1 MEITM
6 TRESLPSPLLL
17 TKFYRPPLRPQLVP
31 SSELVKR
38 LNRGLDPGVKLML
51 ISAPAGFGKSTL
63 VAEWIQASGHACA
76 WLSLEAA
83 DDTLPRFLTYCIAA
97 LQTMLPDVGTTLLPA
112 LQSSTLPP
120 LEPLLIELTNELT
133 TSAEPVTLVLD
144 DYHVIENSA
153 IDSVL
158 TFLLDHLPPQI
169 HVVMTTREDPPLPL
183 ALYRVRGQLVE
194 VRAADLRFTPAEAA
208 EFLNQ
213 VMGLT
218 LSTQEIAALE
228 RRTEGWVA
236 GLQMAALSLQ
246 GRSDGASFIQ
256 AFTGSHRF
264 VLDYLAT
271 EVLQRQPEPLRNFL
285 LQTAILV
292 RLCGPLCDAV
302 TMREDSRE
310 TLERVERGNLF
321 VIPLDDQ
328 HQWVRYHHLFAEV
341 LQTRLMQEDPEAVPE
356 LHRRAS
362 AWYAQNDLP
371 ADAIHHAL
379 AAADFERAAD
389 LIELAWPPI
398 FKGFQPALWLG
409 WVKALP
415 DELVQ
420 LRPVLSVGYA
430 WTLLDGGEL
439 EGVEARLNDAEGWLD
454 STAEVNQQQEHALH
468 DPETSPLGA
477 AGTRVVNEEEF
488 RALPA
493 TIAMGRAYLAR
504 ARSDERAIMKYAGR
518 ALDLLPAEKHYWRG
532 IAAMFLGL
540 AHQSRG
546 DLETAYHALA
556 NSVASLHRADHIHF
570 QLVNTVTMADIK
582 VAQGQLRAAAR
593 LYEQALQLAAEM
605 GGRARE
611 GTASLYAGLSELHRE
626 QGDPAAA
633 TAHLRQGEAVV
644 AQAVSPASQVRLSI
658 AMARL
663 KETAGDIDG
672 ALDLLH
678 EAERLYKRHPFPTL
692 RPPAALKTRMWLRQG
707 RLAEALAWVS
717 AQDFSAD
724 DALNYRLEFDHI
736 TVVRVYLAQYKRER
750 AEQVIHEAISLLE
763 RLLQAAEAGGR
774 GGSVIEIL
782 VLQALAHQAQ
792 GAISAALP
800 ALSRAL
806 TLAKPEGYLRIFVDE
821 GEALQPLLAES
832 LVRGADPAYVT
843 QVLTAIHQETA
854 GATAGEMT
862 GEMTG
867 ETTVPDANQ
876 LLIEPLSQR
885 ELEVLGLLA
894 IGHTNQ
900 AVADELVIAVSTVK
914 KHVNNI
920 FGKLGVGNRT
930 QAINRAREL
939 GLL

>member
-1 MEITM
+1 M
-6 TRESLPSPLLL
+6 TRESLPSPILL

-31 SSELVKR
+31 RSELVKR
-38 LNRGLDPGVKLML
+38 LNQGLDPGVKLTL

-63 VAEWIQASGHACA
+63 VAEWIQAGGHACA

-153 IDSVL
+153 IDSAL

-218 LSTQEIAALE
+218 LSMQEIAALE

-264 VLDYLAT
+264 VLDYLAG
-271 EVLQRQPEPLRNFL
+271 EVLQRQPEPLRYFL
-285 LQTAILV
+285 LQTAILA

-302 TMREDSRE
+302 TMREDGRE

-328 HQWVRYHHLFAEV
+328 RQWVRYHHLFAEV
-341 LQTRLMQEDPEAVPE
+341 LQTRLMQEEPEAVPE

-398 FKGFQPALWLG
+398 YKGFQPALWLG

-420 LRPVLSVGYA
+420 VRPVLSVGYA

-439 EGVEARLNDAEGWLD
+439 EGVEARLNDAERWLD
-454 STAEVNQQQEHALH
+454 SRAEVNQQPENALH
-468 DPETSPLGA
+468 DAETPPLGT

-504 ARSDERAIMKYAGR
+504 ARGDEQAIMKYAGR
-518 ALDLLPAEKHYWRG
+518 ALDLLPTEKHYWRG

-546 DLETAYHALA
+546 DLEAAYHALA
-556 NSVASLHRADHIHF
+556 NSVASLHRAGHIHF

-605 GGRARE
+605 GGQAKE

-626 QGDPAAA
+626 QGDQAVA
-633 TAHLRQGEAVV
+633 TAHLRQGEAVA
-644 AQAVSPASQVRLSI
+644 AQAVSPASQVRLYT
-658 AMARL
+658 AMARI
-663 KETAGDIDG
+663 KETAGEIDG

-678 EAERLYKRHPFPTL
+678 AAERLYKRHPFPTL
-692 RPPAALKTRMWLRQG
+692 RPPASLQTRMWLRQG

-724 DALNYRLEFDHI
+724 DALNYRSEFDHI
-736 TVVRVYLAQYKRER
+736 TLVRVYLAQSRHER
-750 AEQVIHEAISLLE
+750 AEQVIDEAISLLE

-782 VLQALAHQAQ
+782 VLQALAHQVQ
-792 GAISAALP
+792 GTIPAALQ

-821 GEALQPLLAES
+821 GEPLQPLLAES
-832 LVRGADPAYVT
+832 LARGADPAYVT

-854 GATAGEMT
+854 GTTAGEMT
-862 GEMTG
+862 GETI
-867 ETTVPDANQ
+867 VPDANQ
-876 LLIEPLSQR
+876 LLIEPLSPR

-920 FGKLGVGNRT
+920 FGKLGVGSRT